1 MERKV
6 KVIMIILSC
15 LFLGKILTTKVEG
28 LSIMDEYMET
38 ERVEIYGKNGKVYEI
53 EDFLRICIRPNK
65 VVFIDGDRTTK
76 DIDLEVE
83 KVEIYGKNGKV
94 FGVRDFHD
102 IVIAQK
108 GIWIDS
114 LKEETKETKNL
125 NPDVYPAA
133 AKVAATSPRA
143 TPKDLKKKDVPK
155 ETLKKPSAQKTAGF
169 WSARV
174 GQIIL
179 YIVLFPVGLLIVILG
194 VVFWPVTLGIAI
206 WVTIVQGSSGP
217 HLGFGGHILGVVA
230 ATIAVLVIIGGGAGA
245 GAGAGIIGAIL
256 ASPYHLIKMLADR
269 IKRS

>member
-1 MERKV
+1 
-6 KVIMIILSC
+6 
-15 LFLGKILTTKVEG
+15 
-28 LSIMDEYMET
+28 MDEYMET

-143 TPKDLKKKDVPK
+143 TPKDLKKKDVKISEPK
-155 ETLKKPSAQKTAGF
+155 QKTKENIEGTILKIMGTILLFLLIIGVLLPPLLPLMLSLMLIVFICGLIAMKSFAVLTFIGIIAGF
-169 WSARV
+169 IYIAKC
-174 GQIIL
+174 QIPDYKLFDDNGNSL
-179 YIVLFPVGLLIVILG
+179 YDSRGNRKI
-194 VVFWPVTLGIAI
+194 
-206 WVTIVQGSSGP
+206 S
-217 HLGFGGHILGVVA
+217 
-230 ATIAVLVIIGGGAGA
+230 
-245 GAGAGIIGAIL
+245 
-256 ASPYHLIKMLADR
+256 
-269 IKRS
+269 